1 MCLNYFQLRFHNL
14 YIFTKYIHFICA
26 NVQNVRKYIDNVQK
40 VRYNIDTVKNTKQT
54 TAERQEVIIMTTTYS
69 VEIEQTMYADDLFN
83 GTFEECVEYINEKGY
98 TREENDVRIAKI
110 LVDED
115 NTVAECLELITEF

>member
-1 MCLNYFQLRFHNL
+1 MFA
-14 YIFTKYIHFICA
+14 KYRCFICA

-83 GTFEECVEYINEKGY
+83 GSFEECIEYIKEKEL
-98 TREENDVRIAKI
+98 TKEENDVRIAKI

-115 NTVAECLELITEF
+115 NTVAECLEIITEF